1 MKGLKSPFF
10 YEIMGR
16 TMKGQTKKTIISGV
30 LILSLVSFAHADLA
44 RRIDSVISQS
54 LQDGVKFSIHV
65 VKADTGNSAYSH
77 DAKEPL
83 IPASNMK
90 IVTAAAA
97 LRYLG
102 ADFEYKTKVGLCG
115 NTLVIIGSGDPLLGD
130 EQTDSKYGR
139 QEGWIFKDIT
149 EKLKHDDITAIGD
162 IIVDTGVFDN
172 ECVHPSWPAAELN
185 RSYACEVSGLNYNLN
200 CIKLSA
206 RNIGGRVSISIE
218 PQTSFVTLINEVK
231 PISKGDSSLG
241 TYRNSQPNRI
251 TVYGECKNEDGPIE
265 VAIEK
270 PAAFFGYLLF
280 EHLTEASIQTKGQ
293 FIEKVLEDTNDF
305 NLIAEYKTTMNDCL
319 ARCLKD
325 SLNLGAEAFMKT
337 IAAVNNPDKK
347 HGSWDRG
354 RELIG
359 KYLSGLGIDKD
370 RFNID
375 DGCGL
380 SRENRL
386 SAEIITKV
394 LLDVYNSDNWNM
406 YRDSLAIGGVDG
418 TSSIADNFKEEK
430 YKGKVLGKS
439 GYISGVKSLS
449 GVCVTAK
456 GDYIFSIIANNA
468 NGLNRMVIN
477 DIAQAIIDDADNGQN

>member
-1 MKGLKSPFF
+1 MKGL
-10 YEIMGR
+10 
-16 TMKGQTKKTIISGV
+16 MKKIIISGV
-30 LILSLVSFAHADLA
+30 LVLSLVGLAQADLS
-44 RRIDSVISQS
+44 RRIDSAINRS
-54 LQDGVKFSIHV
+54 LQEGVTFSINV
-65 VKADTGNSAYSH
+65 VKADTGDSVYSH
-77 DAKEPL
+77 GAKESL

-90 IVTAAAA
+90 IITAAAA

-102 ADFEYKTKVGLCG
+102 EDFEYITKIGLSG

-139 QEGWIFKDIT
+139 QKGWIFKDIT
-149 EKLKHDDITAIGD
+149 RKLKQDDITTIGD

-172 ECVHPSWPAAELN
+172 ECVHPNWPAAELN
-185 RSYACEVSGLNYNLN
+185 RSYACEVSGLNFNLN

-206 RNIGGRVSISIE
+206 KNTSGRVNISIE
-218 PQTSFVTLINEVK
+218 PQTSFVTLINKVK
-231 PISKGDSSLG
+231 PISGGDSSLG
-241 TYRNSQPNRI
+241 TYRNGQPNRL
-251 TVYGECKNEDGPIE
+251 TVYGTCKDEDGPIE

-280 EHLTEASIQTKGQ
+280 EHLTEASIQTEGQ
-293 FIEKVLEDTNDF
+293 FIEKVLNDTNDF
-305 NLIAEYKTTMNDCL
+305 RLVAEYKTSINDCME
-319 ARCLKD
+319 RCLKD
-325 SLNLGAEAFMKT
+325 SLNLAAEAFMKT
-337 IAAVNNPDKK
+337 IAAVDNPDKK
-347 HGSWDRG
+347 HGSWDMG

-359 KYLSGLGIDKD
+359 DYLSELGIDKS

-380 SRENRL
+380 SRQNKL

-394 LLDVYNSDNWNM
+394 LLDVYNSDNWKI
-406 YRDSLAIGGVDG
+406 YKDSLAIGGIEG

-430 YKGKVLGKS
+430 YKGKVFGKS
-439 GYISGVKSLS
+439 GYINGVKSLS

-456 GDYIFSIIANNA
+456 GYYIFSILANNA
-468 NGLNRMVIN
+468 NGLNRTVIN

>member
-1 MKGLKSPFF
+1 MTERMKKITLSC
-10 YEIMGR
+10 
-16 TMKGQTKKTIISGV
+16 V
-30 LILSLVSFAHADLA
+30 LTLSLVGISQADLA
-44 RRIDSVISQS
+44 RRIDSITRAS
-54 LQDGVKFSIHV
+54 LKDGTTFSICI
-65 VKADTGNSAYSH
+65 VKADTGETVYEHS
-77 DAKEPL
+77 AKESL

-90 IVTAAAA
+90 IITTAAA

-102 ADFEYKTKVGLCG
+102 ADFEYITKVGLCG
-115 NTLVIIGSGDPLLGD
+115 NSLMIIGSGDPLLGD
-130 EQTDSKYGR
+130 EQTDAKYGR
-139 QEGWIFKDIT
+139 QEGWIFEDIAG
-149 EKLKHDDITAIGD
+149 KLKQEGITTIGD
-162 IIVDTGVFDN
+162 IIANTGVFDN

-185 RSYACEVSGLNYNLN
+185 RSYACEVSGLNFNLN

-206 RNIGGRVSISIE
+206 RNIDGRINILME
-218 PQTSFVTLINEVK
+218 PETSFVTLINEVK
-231 PISKGDSSLG
+231 PITSGESSLG
-241 TYRNSQPNRI
+241 TYRNRQPNRL
-251 TVYGECKNEDGPIE
+251 TVHGECKSEYGPIE

-280 EHLTEASIQTKGQ
+280 EHLTKASIQTKGQ
-293 FIEKVLEDTNDF
+293 FIEKVLDDTNDF
-305 NLIAEYKTTMNDCL
+305 KLVAEYKTTMNDCL
-319 ARCLKD
+319 ERCLKD
-325 SLNLGAEAFMKT
+325 SLNLGAEALMKT

-359 KYLSGLGIDKD
+359 EYLSELGIDKD

-380 SRENRL
+380 SREDRL

-394 LLDVYNSDNWNM
+394 LLDVYNSDNWKM

-449 GVCVTAK
+449 GVCITPE
-456 GDYIFSIIANNA
+456 GEYIFSILSNNA
-468 NGLNRMVIN
+468 NGQTRTVIN
-477 DIAQAIIDDADNGQN
+477 DIAQTIIDDADEEKD